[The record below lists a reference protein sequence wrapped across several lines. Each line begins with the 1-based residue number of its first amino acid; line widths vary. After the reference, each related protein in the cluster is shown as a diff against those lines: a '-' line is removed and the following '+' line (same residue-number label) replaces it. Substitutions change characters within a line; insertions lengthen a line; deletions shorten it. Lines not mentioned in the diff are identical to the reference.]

1 MHFEGATIGL
11 LVFVIIGVFH
21 PMVIKTEYYYGK
33 NVWPIYFII
42 GWLFVGFSIFTE
54 NTILSVILGVIGF
67 SCLWSIGE
75 LIEQEQRVKKGWF
88 PKNPNR

>member
-1 MHFEGATIGL
+1 MNFEYKKERKMHFEGVAIGL

-42 GWLFVGFSIFTE
+42 GWLFVGFSIWG
-54 NTILSVILGVIGF
+54 LQGGGS
-67 SCLWSIGE
+67 
-75 LIEQEQRVKKGWF
+75 
-88 PKNPNR
+88 